1 MLITLVAM
9 LCNGEVCLEKVVT
22 NSDQSN
28 ITMMECQVHAQMGIA
43 EWLQNGPYRSWKLQ
57 GYKCVFGKYTPKHQ
71 A

>member
-28 ITMMECQVHAQMGIA
+28 ITMMECQVHAQVGIA
-43 EWLQNGPYRSWKLQ
+43 AWKLQ
-57 GYKCVFGKYTPKHQ
+57 GYKCVIGKYTPKHQ